1 LKPSKTNPKRMRCLR
16 KYSMSENYL
25 ITSAYAVP
33 LNGETPDQIMFF
45 PVGKSTIRASVN
57 GKPKQIS
64 VNVTKQTADVMQASL
79 TQLLTEPVEPFID
92 FDHQSQAAAAL
103 PKGFEWKEGEG
114 VMLNLEWTLPGK
126 AAVEGKSYRYFSP
139 TFLLSES
146 GDPASLPD
154 SGPVGAL
161 TNNPAFRRMKKIS
174 ASDEGALTGDDEP
187 PEQKG
192 KKKMANETAE
202 PVTAALRTELEALRA
217 ENKTLRDSIESQ
229 RVESVNREA
238 DILIEAAIRDHKIA
252 PKNEKEKENLRKW
265 FLFDKVAAAEHIEG
279 LKPNP
284 AFKTVVTVT
293 SAHRDIGKPP
303 QTSADSNGSSGKLC
317 NAKVQAIRSQFPN
330 MTYEEAWRKAEAE
343 FPDLFQK
350 VEA

>member
-1 LKPSKTNPKRMRCLR
+1 
-16 KYSMSENYL
+16 MSENYL
-25 ITSAYAVP
+25 ISSAYAVP

-45 PVGKSTIRASVN
+45 PAGKSTIRASVN

-64 VNVTKQTADVMQASL
+64 VNVTPQTAEVMQASL

-103 PKGFEWKEGEG
+103 PKGFQWKEGEG

-174 ASDEGALTGDDEP
+174 ASEEAQTGDDEP
-187 PEQKG
+187 PKPKG
-192 KKKMANETAE
+192 KKQMADETAE
-202 PVTAALRTELEALRA
+202 TVTAALRTELEALRA
-217 ENKTLRDSIESQ
+217 ENKTLRETAETQ
-229 RVESVNREA
+229 RVEAINREA
-238 DILIEAAIRDHKIA
+238 DLLIESAVTAGKIA
-252 PKNEKEKENLRKW
+252 PKNETVKASLKKW
-265 FLFDKVAAAEHIEG
+265 ALTDLAGAKAHIES
-279 LKPNP
+279 LPTNP

-293 SAHRDIGKPP
+293 SAHRDTGQPP
-303 QTSADSNGSSGKLC
+303 GATRAAEMKSIVRKI
-317 NAKVQAIRSQFPN
+317 QASHPG
-330 MTYEEAWRKAEAE
+330 MTFDEAWSIAETDHPHIFGQSVVRA
-343 FPDLFQK
+343 
-350 VEA
+350 

>member
-1 LKPSKTNPKRMRCLR
+1 
-16 KYSMSENYL
+16 MSENYL

-33 LNGETPDQIMFF
+33 LNGETPEQIMFF
-45 PVGKSTIRASVN
+45 PAGKSTIRASVN

-103 PKGFEWKEGEG
+103 PRGFEWKDGEG

-187 PEQKG
+187 PKQKG
-192 KKKMANETAE
+192 KKKMADETAE
-202 PVTAALRTELEALRA
+202 TVTAALRTELEALRA
-217 ENKTLRDSIESQ
+217 ENKTLRETAETS
-229 RVESVNREA
+229 RVEAINREA
-238 DILIEAAIRDHKIA
+238 DLLIEAAVKEGKIA
-252 PKNEKEKENLRKW
+252 PKNETVKASLKRWAVTDLAGAK
-265 FLFDKVAAAEHIEG
+265 AHIES
-279 LKPNP
+279 LPVNP

-303 QTSADSNGSSGKLC
+303 QTSSDSNGSSGKLC

-330 MTYEEAWRKAEAE
+330 MSFEEAWRKAEAE

>member
-1 LKPSKTNPKRMRCLR
+1 
-16 KYSMSENYL
+16 MSENYL

-33 LNGETPDQIMFF
+33 LNGQTPDQIMFF
-45 PVGKSTIRASVN
+45 PAGKSTIRASVN

-64 VNVTKQTADVMQASL
+64 VTVDQKTAGVMQASL
-79 TQLLTEPVEPFID
+79 TELLKEPVEPFID

-174 ASDEGALTGDDEP
+174 ASDEGATTGDDEP
-187 PEQKG
+187 PKQKG
-192 KKKMANETAE
+192 KKKMADETAE
-202 PVTAALRTELEALRA
+202 TVTAALRTELEALRA
-217 ENKTLRDSIESQ
+217 ENKTLRDSLETQ

-238 DILIEAAIRDHKIA
+238 DALIEAAVQAHKIE
-252 PKNEKEKENLRKW
+252 PKNEKLKAGLRK
-265 FLFDKVAAAEHIEG
+265 LYLVDAAGAREAIESMQ
-279 LKPNP
+279 PNP

-293 SAHRDIGKPP
+293 SAHRDVGSPSGTASGEECKAIVKKIQASHEGMSWDDAWSIAESEHPAKFGKI
-303 QTSADSNGSSGKLC
+303 
-317 NAKVQAIRSQFPN
+317 KVA
-330 MTYEEAWRKAEAE
+330 A
-343 FPDLFQK
+343 
-350 VEA
+350 